1 MLIVTP
7 PQTHKELAIKAIQQ
21 GFHVMMEKPLA
32 HTLEEAKELLDFKQ
46 NHHKQ
51 LMVSQ
56 NYRWNRPIQTVKQL
70 LDAGEIGKVEW
81 MNYSFQRASH
91 FGGWR
96 DRYDHILL
104 EDMSIHHFDLMRYL
118 LNKNPVE
125 VYAQS
130 YRPSWSWFQGNPNA
144 HVSIA
149 FEDDVHVSYAGSWV
163 TKGKETPWNGEF
175 RLVGEKGAIELIED
189 KVTLYD
195 SNNEARNVPIVNL
208 PYDDRTLSLDHFVQS
223 IIIGNQV
230 ATSIEDNIK
239 SYELTCAAIESAVT
253 HKVVKPLYPWSKT
266 DYRLKEGYGMAKKL
280 SVFIILLALFL
291 VLPACES
298 AEGKQDGKI
307 KLTWWDYYGSEAA
320 VAMNNAI
327 KTYEKAHPNVDIERI
342 EVPFG
347 ELKED
352 TLRSKWRGIAGHSDH

>member
-1 MLIVTP
+1 MEKIRIIQIGSGGFGQSWLEVAMKYEQVELVAVVDMMEENLKQAKQITGLPGEMLLSTIDEALREIEADAVLIVTP

-51 LMVSQ
+51 LIVSQ

-118 LNKNPVE
+118 LNKNPIE

-144 HVSIA
+144 HVTIA
-149 FEDDVHVSYAGSWV
+149 FEDDVHVNYAGSWV

-195 SNNEARNVPIVNL
+195 STNKARNVPLVDL

-223 IIIGNQV
+223 IIYGNQA

-253 HKVVKPLYPWSKT
+253 HKVVKLPLS
-266 DYRLKEGYGMAKKL
+266 
-280 SVFIILLALFL
+280 L
-291 VLPACES
+291 V
-298 AEGKQDGKI
+298 Q
-307 KLTWWDYYGSEAA
+307 
-320 VAMNNAI
+320 N
-327 KTYEKAHPNVDIERI
+327 
-342 EVPFG
+342 
-347 ELKED
+347 
-352 TLRSKWRGIAGHSDH
+352 

>member
-1 MLIVTP
+1 MEKIRIIQVGSGGFGQSWLEVAMKYEHVELVAVVDMMEENLKQAKQITGLPGEMLLSTIDEALGEIEADAVLIVTP

-223 IIIGNQV
+223 IIIGNQA

-253 HKVVKPLYPWSKT
+253 HKVVKLPLS
-266 DYRLKEGYGMAKKL
+266 
-280 SVFIILLALFL
+280 L
-291 VLPACES
+291 V
-298 AEGKQDGKI
+298 Q
-307 KLTWWDYYGSEAA
+307 
-320 VAMNNAI
+320 N
-327 KTYEKAHPNVDIERI
+327 
-342 EVPFG
+342 
-347 ELKED
+347 
-352 TLRSKWRGIAGHSDH
+352 

>member
-1 MLIVTP
+1 MEKIRIIQIGSGGFGQSWLEVAMKYEHVELVAVVDMMEENLWRAKQITGLPGEMLFSSIDQALDIKADAVLIVTP
-7 PQTHKELAIKAIQQ
+7 PQTHKELAIKAIQR

-32 HTLEEAKELLDFKQ
+32 HTLEEAKELLNVKQ

-56 NYRWNRPIQTVKQL
+56 NYRWNSPIQTVKQL
-70 LDAGEIGKVEW
+70 LDADKIGRVEW

-149 FEDDVHVSYAGSWV
+149 FEDDVHVSYMGSWV

-175 RLVGEKGAIELIED
+175 RLVGEKGAIELMED

-195 SNNEARNVPIVNL
+195 SNNEGQVVPLVDL
-208 PYDDRTLSLDHFVQS
+208 PYDDRTLSVDHFVQS
-223 IIIGNQV
+223 IISGNQP

-253 HKVVKPLYPWSKT
+253 HKVVNLPLS
-266 DYRLKEGYGMAKKL
+266 
-280 SVFIILLALFL
+280 L
-291 VLPACES
+291 V
-298 AEGKQDGKI
+298 Q
-307 KLTWWDYYGSEAA
+307 
-320 VAMNNAI
+320 N
-327 KTYEKAHPNVDIERI
+327 
-342 EVPFG
+342 
-347 ELKED
+347 
-352 TLRSKWRGIAGHSDH
+352 